1 MVMELHKKGIINDV
15 KIITTMNANNN
26 NKNCCTQYLKFKRS
40 RLTPKAGRGCQLL
53 LSQTERKC

>member
-26 NKNCCTQYLKFKRS
+26 NKNCCTQS

-53 LSQTERKC
+53 LSQTERKY